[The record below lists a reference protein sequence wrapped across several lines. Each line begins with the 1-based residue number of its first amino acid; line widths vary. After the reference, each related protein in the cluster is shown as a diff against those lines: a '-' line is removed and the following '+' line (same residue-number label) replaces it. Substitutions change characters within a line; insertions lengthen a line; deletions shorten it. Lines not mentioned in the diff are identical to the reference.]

1 MQGQALPGF
10 RDFYPPELSLRNRI
24 FATWRDVARRYAFE
38 EYDGPPLE
46 PLELYTAKSGEEI
59 VGQLY
64 EFADKGDRRIAL
76 RPEMTPSLA
85 RMVGARAQALKKP
98 IRWFS
103 IPQLFRYERQQRG
116 RLREH
121 FQLNMDIIGEAG
133 PAADAEIMAAVI
145 DIARAFGLTSTDV
158 RLRVSDRRIL
168 ANELKH
174 GHAVADGE
182 MLGVLSAL
190 DKWGD
195 EPALTERRLQHAL
208 GDSPERKASVHSFLS
223 LLANEDRATV
233 ARLLATPAAEQ
244 LRECGAR
251 LEAMGLG
258 DFVQVDFR
266 IVRGLAYYT
275 GIVFELFD
283 AKRSLRAICGGGR
296 YDTLI
301 QEIAGVDLPCV
312 GFGMGDVVLGELLKA
327 HGKAAEAP
335 SRLDPVCTAVVGED
349 VAPVLK
355 LAHELRDRGVA
366 VEYALRDAPIRK
378 QLELAAARGA
388 SRAVIVG
395 PDERKAKVAVVRDL
409 KSGRQRK
416 MALAQVRKGVF
427 K

>member
-10 RDFYPPELSLRNRI
+10 RDFYPPELALRNRI

-145 DIARAFGLTSTDV
+145 DIGRAFGLGPKDI

-168 ANELKH
+168 VTEL
-174 GHAVADGE
+174 GQRYGVRDDQIP
-182 MLGVLSAL
+182 GVLAAL
-190 DKWGD
+190 DKW
-195 EPALTERRLQHAL
+195 ER
-208 GDSPERKASVHSFLS
+208 D
-223 LLANEDRATV
+223 
-233 ARLLATPAAEQ
+233 PAATEHQ
-244 LRECGAR
+244 LAAVLDTADRRSAVLAFLQELGTSGGRLDERLRSAPSAEPLVEAIGR
-251 LEAMGLG
+251 LERMGLAE
-258 DFVQVDFR
+258 FVDIDLR

-283 AKRSLRAICGGGR
+283 AKQTLRAICGGGR
-296 YDTLI
+296 YDNLI
-301 QEIAGVDLPCV
+301 REIAGIDLPCV
-312 GFGMGDVVLGELLKA
+312 GFGMGDVVLGELLKEK
-327 HGKAAEAP
+327 GKATEAP
-335 SRLDPVCTAVVGED
+335 SQLDAFLIAVSGED
-349 VAPVLK
+349 VAFVLK
-355 LAHELRDRGVA
+355 LARELRDRGIA
-366 VEYALRDAPIRK
+366 VEYALRPAPIRK
-378 QLELAAARGA
+378 QLELAVAHGAA
-388 SRAVIVG
+388 RAVIVG

-409 KSGRQRK
+409 KTGRQRK
-416 MALAQVRKGVF
+416 VPLVKVRKGIL

>member
-1 MQGQALPGF
+1 
-10 RDFYPPELSLRNRI
+10 
-24 FATWRDVARRYAFE
+24 V
-38 EYDGPPLE
+38 
-46 PLELYTAKSGEEI
+46 
-59 VGQLY
+59 
-64 EFADKGDRRIAL
+64 AL
-76 RPEMTPSLA
+76 RPEMTPTLA

-98 IRWFS
+98 IRWFA

-145 DIARAFGLTSTDV
+145 DIARAFGLTPTDV

-168 ANELKH
+168 VNELRDR
-174 GHAVADGE
+174 HAVADGE
-182 MLGVLSAL
+182 MMGVLSAL

-195 EPALTERRLQHAL
+195 EPALTERRLQQAL
-208 GDSPERKASVHSFLS
+208 GDSPERRASVHAFLS
-223 LLANEDRATV
+223 LLGNEDAATV
-233 ARLLATPAAEQ
+233 ERLLASPAAEQ
-244 LRECGAR
+244 LRDCRAR

-283 AKRSLRAICGGGR
+283 AQRSLRAICGGGR

-312 GFGMGDVVLGELLKA
+312 GFGMGDVVLGELLKER
-327 HGKAAEAP
+327 GKDAAAP
-335 SRLDPVCTAVVGED
+335 SRLDAFLIAVGAED
-349 VAPVLK
+349 VVPVLK

-378 QLELAAARGA
+378 QLELAVARGA
-388 SRAVIVG
+388 PRAVIVG

-416 MALAQVRKGVF
+416 VALTQVRKGVF